1 MYKIYDLI
9 LNLGW
14 NGVSLLKG
22 LNPPSVKWFV
32 RFTADPFKQSSRMNE
47 ISLFILF
54 QVLCRLVQLISFQDN
69 EGY

>member
-1 MYKIYDLI
+1 MYKINDLN

-14 NGVSLLKG
+14 KGVSLLKG
-22 LNPPSVKWFV
+22 LNPPFVKWHV

-54 QVLCRLVQLISFQDN
+54 SGLLCVDLHN
-69 EGY
+69 